1 VITIITSPI
10 NEAGT
15 THPASYFF
23 NDKGKW
29 DLVWRFILFMN
40 LAIIMDAILF
50 SYWRYSPYATNVIAY
65 STTISLILLLN
76 LGMAIIMFRKE
87 KDGE

>member
-1 VITIITSPI
+1 M
-10 NEAGT
+10 G
-15 THPASYFF
+15 
-23 NDKGKW
+23 
-29 DLVWRFILFMN
+29 
-40 LAIIMDAILF
+40 LAIIMDAYLF
-50 SYWRYSPYATNVIAY
+50 TCWMYSPYATNPIAY